1 MIKVN
6 IKDIEYFNELIT
18 TKNFSIVAQN
28 FNVSQPTITMAI
40 KRLEEEFNTKFFIRN
55 KSHKELIVT
64 DSGKQFYEHSKHIMQ
79 ELKVASKEIRDAD
92 EQKIIFGLP
101 PIIGTYYFPPV
112 TPELLRNDL
121 LDDLTIVSRG
131 STICRKLLLNGDLDI
146 ALLGSNSPLKEP
158 NLVTETFARSPY
170 KIVVGQEHPWASRD
184 SVTLDE
190 LRGQRFI
197 SQNESFIHQRALKK
211 VARLGHFRPNIVCHT
226 DNINILK
233 ALVAENTGISLLT
246 SIAINPNDR
255 LHAISIE
262 AEDFPVFNM
271 AIAYHARHL
280 LTNKQQKVLDILR
293 KSI

>member
-1 MIKVN
+1 MN

-64 DSGKQFYEHSKHIMQ
+64 DSGKQFYEHSKQIMQ

-92 EQKIIFGLP
+92 EQKIVFGLP

-112 TPELLRNDL
+112 TPELLRNNL

-131 STICRKLLLNGDLDI
+131 STVCRKMLLNGDLDI
-146 ALLGSNSPLKEP
+146 ALLGSNYPLKES
-158 NLVTETFARSPY
+158 NLITETFARSPY
-170 KIVVGQEHPWASRD
+170 KIIVGYDHPWANRQ
-184 SVTLDE
+184 SVSIEE

-197 SQNESFIHQRALKK
+197 SQNESFVQHRALKK
-211 VARLGHFRPNIVCHT
+211 MARLGHFRLNIVCQT
-226 DNINILK
+226 DNVNILK
-233 ALVAENTGISLLT
+233 ALVAENIGISLQT
-246 SIAINPNDR
+246 AISINPDDH
-255 LHAISIE
+255 LHAIDIE
-262 AEDFPVFNM
+262 AEDFPTFNM
-271 AIAYHARHL
+271 SIAYHARHY
-280 LTNKQQKVLDILR
+280 LTDKQQKVLDILR

>member
-1 MIKVN
+1 MN

-64 DSGKQFYEHSKHIMQ
+64 DSGKQFYEHSKQIIQ
-79 ELKVASKEIRDAD
+79 ELKVAAKEIRNAD

-112 TPELLRNDL
+112 TPELLRNNL

-131 STICRKLLLNGDLDI
+131 STVCRKMLLNGDLDI
-146 ALLGSNSPLKEP
+146 ALLGSNYPLKES
-158 NLVTETFARSPY
+158 NLITETFARSPY
-170 KIVVGQEHPWASRD
+170 KIIVGYDHPWANRQ
-184 SVTLDE
+184 SVSIEE

-197 SQNESFIHQRALKK
+197 SQNESFVQHRALKK
-211 VARLGHFRPNIVCHT
+211 MARLGHFRLNIVCQT
-226 DNINILK
+226 DNVNILK
-233 ALVAENTGISLLT
+233 ALVAENIGISLQT
-246 SIAINPNDR
+246 AISINPDDH
-255 LHAISIE
+255 LHAIDIE
-262 AEDFPVFNM
+262 AEDFPTFNM
-271 AIAYHARHL
+271 SIAYHARHY
-280 LTNKQQKVLDILR
+280 LTDKQQKVLDILR

>member
-1 MIKVN
+1 MN

-18 TKNFSIVAQN
+18 TKNFSIVAQK

-64 DSGKQFYEHSKHIMQ
+64 DSGRQFYEHSKQVIQ
-79 ELKVASKEIRDAD
+79 ELKIAAKEIHDAD
-92 EQKIIFGLP
+92 EQKIVFGLP

-131 STICRKLLLNGDLDI
+131 STVCRKMLLNGDLDI
-146 ALLGSNSPLKEP
+146 ALLGSNTQLKEP
-158 NLVTETFARSPY
+158 NLVTETFAHSPY
-170 KIVVGQEHPWASRD
+170 KIVVGQEHPWAKRD
-184 SVTLDE
+184 SIDISE

-211 VARLGHFRPNIVCHT
+211 VAQLGHFRPNIICQT
-226 DNINILK
+226 DNITILK
-233 ALVAENTGISLLT
+233 ALVAENIGISLLT
-246 SIAINPNDR
+246 EIAIRPNDG
-255 LHAISIE
+255 LHAISVN

-271 AIAYHARHL
+271 SIAYHARHL
-280 LTNKQQKVLDILR
+280 LTEKQQRVLDIFR
-293 KSI
+293 TSI

>member
-1 MIKVN
+1 MN
-6 IKDIEYFNELIT
+6 IKDIEYFNELMT

-112 TPELLRNDL
+112 TPELLRNGL

-131 STICRKLLLNGDLDI
+131 STVCRKMLLNGDLDI
-146 ALLGSNSPLKEP
+146 ALLGSNYPLKEP
-158 NLVTETFARSPY
+158 NLITETFARSPY
-170 KIVVGQEHPWASRD
+170 KIIVGDDHPWANRQ
-184 SVTLDE
+184 SVSIEE

-197 SQNESFIHQRALKK
+197 SQNESFVQHRALKK
-211 VARLGHFRPNIVCHT
+211 MARLGHFRLNIVCQT
-226 DNINILK
+226 DNVNILK
-233 ALVAENTGISLLT
+233 ALVAENIGISLQT
-246 SIAINPNDR
+246 AISINPDDH
-255 LHAISIE
+255 LHAIDIE
-262 AEDFPVFNM
+262 AEDFPIFNM
-271 AIAYHARHL
+271 SIAYHARHY
-280 LTNKQQKVLDILR
+280 LTDKQQQLLDILR